1 MMNTHRNIQGLLY
14 EYHRGELSSD
24 QQLRVQEHLDACK
37 RCSAASEEIQLLV
50 TSIPVPSR
58 KASDE
63 RPEQYWSAFSTNV
76 VNRIRRR
83 EQRDE
88 VQKVTLS
95 EYLRSVF
102 THQRWTLVTAGVGL
116 VVVSAIVLT
125 WQLRPSRE
133 EGVGQFSAIGSENR
147 TPTVQARYNQYLRK
161 SQILMVGL
169 MNMKQESGGQLD
181 LSAERDLSRQLVQEA
196 RYLHDQDIDEHAK
209 QLIRE
214 LEKILIELSNL
225 EEQHDLPGVEIL
237 RAGIRQENLL
247 FKIRMGEQF
256 SLPQPPSDR
265 TQHQSKKGQSL

>member
-1 MMNTHRNIQGLLY
+1 MNTHRNIQGLLY